1 MNLVT
6 TILAQA
12 GQTPPTTA
20 PGQAP
25 GATMFLPMA
34 LLAAMLVFMF
44 MMQRGQQKK
53 ADERKKT
60 LLNSLAKNDRVL
72 TIGGIIG
79 TVASVREH
87 EVVLKVDETTNA
99 KMVFLKKAIQQK
111 ITDDSPPE
119 MEERR

>member
-1 MNLVT
+1 MNHVVT
-6 TILAQA
+6 LLAQA
-12 GQTPPTTA
+12 GQTPPA
-20 PGQAP
+20 NPASGQP
-25 GATMFLPMA
+25 GASMFLPLA

-53 ADERKKT
+53 AEERKRN
-60 LLNSLAKNDRVL
+60 LLDSLAKNDRVL

-79 TVASVREH
+79 TVSAVREH

-111 ITDDSPPE
+111 ITDDAPPQLDD
-119 MEERR
+119 R